1 MMPPTEKDSN
11 LPPPA
16 EKAAA
21 VRRMFGA
28 IAPRY
33 DLLNHVL
40 SLNIDRLWR
49 RRAVDRLLEGTT
61 GQGLYLDAC
70 AGTFDFALELAG
82 REGFEGRVVGSDFAL
97 PMLQRGKDKL
107 DRAAADGSRPVLPA
121 CADALEL
128 PFPDGAFEGIT
139 VGFGVRNLADLGA
152 GFREFRRVLRPG
164 GRLVVLELTTPR
176 RQPLRALYLLYFL
189 HVLPRLGRLVSG
201 HPDAYSYL
209 PASVLEFPAPESLAD
224 MLRDAGFSAVRWE
237 SYTGGM
243 VAAHVADRAESSPLS
258 SGSE

>member
-1 MMPPTEKDSN
+1 MPPPPQDSD
-11 LPPPA
+11 LPPSG

-21 VRRMFGA
+21 IRRMFGA

-49 RRAVDRLLEGTT
+49 RRAVDRLFEGAS
-61 GQGLYLDAC
+61 GQGVYLDAC

-82 REGFEGRVVGSDFAL
+82 RERFRGRVVGSDFAL
-97 PMLQRGKDKL
+97 PMLQRGLGKL
-107 DRAAADGSRPVLPA
+107 DRGVSEGGAPVLPA

-128 PFPDGAFEGIT
+128 PFPDRTFEGIT
-139 VGFGVRNLADLGA
+139 VGFGVRNLTDLGA

-176 RQPLRALYLLYFL
+176 TQPLRALYLLYFL
-189 HVLPRLGRLVSG
+189 HILPRLGRLVSG

-209 PASVLEFPAPESLAD
+209 PASVLEFPAPEALAE
-224 MLRDAGFSAVRWE
+224 MLRTAGFAGVRWE
-237 SYTGGM
+237 TYTGGM
-243 VAAHVADRAESSPLS
+243 VAAHVADRPADP
-258 SGSE
+258 SGSGDGG